1 MNRRLYFKNRILLMS
16 AQAVFLFL
24 CLLYLRTLG
33 ITGGQMLVLALP
45 YVLSVCCFHVLDYNK
60 KQKRFRQIYTSLKQ
74 MDKKFL
80 FPEVFTGSG
89 TYEEEAWLAIM
100 RSMAGSM
107 AEEVQRLSDQ
117 NRSYREYIETWVHEI
132 KQPVCSIQLLCQSP
146 SSDDIRRIRV
156 RAEEINQLTEQ
167 VLYYA
172 RSDDLSNDLLIHPA
186 SLESII
192 LEAIE
197 ENRQLLLISGFSIDL
212 QEGFPKIYTDEKALI
227 FVCSQL
233 IRNAA
238 AYRRTDK
245 DSPAPALTISW
256 KMGTDKVC
264 LTIHDNG
271 TGISPEDLPRIF
283 EKGFTG
289 QNGRKNRRSTGMGL
303 YLCRKFC
310 SHMQVDISLTSD
322 NLGTTAS
329 LLIPAL
335 KES

>member
-1 MNRRLYFKNRILLMS
+1 MSRRLYIKNRILILIG
-16 AQAVFLFL
+16 QALFLFF
-24 CLLYLRTLG
+24 CLLYLGSLG
-33 ITGGQMLVLALP
+33 VTGSQLLVLALP
-45 YVLSVCCFHVLDYNK
+45 YTLAVCVFHILDYNK
-60 KQKRFRQIYTSLKQ
+60 KQKRFRQIYASLRQ
-74 MDKKFL
+74 MNEKYL
-80 FPEVFTGSG
+80 FPELFTSSG

-100 RSMAGSM
+100 RRMAGSM
-107 AEEVQRLSDQ
+107 TEEVQRLSNQ

-146 SSDDIRRIRV
+146 SGDDIRRIRV

-172 RSDDLSNDLLIHPA
+172 RSEELSHDLLIHPA

-197 ENRQLLLISGFSIDL
+197 ENRLQLMMSGFSIDL
-212 QEGFPKIYTDEKALI
+212 PAVFPQVYTDEKALI

-238 AYRRTDK
+238 VYRHTEH
-245 DSPAPALTISW
+245 DSPALTIRCD
-256 KMGTDKVC
+256 MEADKVC

-271 TGISPEDLPRIF
+271 TGISTEDLPRIF

-303 YLCRKFC
+303 YLCKTFC
-310 SHMQVDISLTSD
+310 SHMQVDIALSSD
-322 NLGTTAS
+322 GMGTDAC